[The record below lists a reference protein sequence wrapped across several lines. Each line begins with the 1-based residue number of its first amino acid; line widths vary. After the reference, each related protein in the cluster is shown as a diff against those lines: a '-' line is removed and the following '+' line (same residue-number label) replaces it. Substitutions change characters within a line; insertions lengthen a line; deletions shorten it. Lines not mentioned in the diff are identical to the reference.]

1 MENSTGK
8 LAATVG
14 ILYVATALVAAGST
28 PVAAEGHRF
37 LAAGKQKTT
46 PTNREWLLK
55 RKFLQRRLR
64 RNDAELQRVIAQLDQ
79 IARKLSPAGMGL
91 QQKAQLRARRNRVR
105 VWSKSQSRLSAK
117 LSLVYRAP
125 GRLSRSDLNAAIR
138 EVERMRESVRNKRQM
153 ASTAFQ
159 NFDQKANQLYNLLSS
174 VMKAMQEMRQ
184 APVRN
189 ML

>member
-1 MENSTGK
+1 MLFRS
-8 LAATVG
+8 
-14 ILYVATALVAAGST
+14 
-28 PVAAEGHRF
+28 
-37 LAAGKQKTT
+37 
-46 PTNREWLLK
+46 
-55 RKFLQRRLR
+55 
-64 RNDAELQRVIAQLDQ
+64 
-79 IARKLSPAGMGL
+79 
-91 QQKAQLRARRNRVR
+91 
-105 VWSKSQSRLSAK
+105 
-117 LSLVYRAP
+117 P

-138 EVERMRESVRNKRQM
+138 EVERMQESVRNKRQM